1 MTLPVKDTV
10 EGLPRRKFLG
20 LMGSAPIL
28 LGGSSLVGLAGCG
41 DESSATTTTT
51 TKTTASATKV
61 TFNSMANPT
70 TDANRAAVFTNAT
83 IDVTYS
89 DGSSAKALP
98 LSFKSVLTTGTT
110 MTAPDGTS
118 FLTGG
123 YYSLDGTTPIVDTS
137 TATAEQFYSDCFDG
151 TSLFKLASPTVAGIS
166 GNTVFAVTQFEYKT
180 SNNAGTSMYGALP
193 APIAVLTLD
202 QNKTTGELTTKHYYN
217 IPTASVHGVWIP
229 CAGSLSPWNTHLS
242 SEEYE
247 PDAWSVEKTGDS
259 GGYFKKFSLNTF
271 GSETA
276 AKPYHYGH
284 VPEITV
290 KPDGTGTIK
299 KHYCLGR
306 ISRELVQV
314 MPDNRTVLMGD
325 DYTNGGIFMFIADVE
340 KNLSSGTLYAG
351 KLTQTNAPQSADG
364 GAFNMAWIKLGS
376 ATSLEIENLANTLKA
391 SNIIDVQTGATP
403 GYTAVALDGAATSYV
418 KVVPGMEKAAAF
430 LETHRY
436 AGIKGATM
444 ELTKFEGVAVNTK
457 DKIAYFAMSRLEK
470 SMADATGVSQDINVK
485 KVVAGAV
492 YAAPLAGSKTDSD
505 GNAIKSEWVPSSM
518 SVPLV
523 TTPYVGNL
531 LGEDLSTADSDGN
544 TANVDRIANPDNV
557 KFSETMRTLFIGE
570 DSGMHLNNAVWAYNV
585 DTKALS
591 RILTVPAGAECTGL
605 QAVDNLNGFAYVMSA
620 FQHAADWSFK
630 APSQDALKAA
640 VLANYGPSTP
650 FGTKTVAKKAAL
662 GYISGL
668 PVIN

>member
-1 MTLPVKDTV
+1 MTESIKNAAA
-10 EGLPRRKFLG
+10 GLPRRNFLG

-28 LGGSSLVGLAGCG
+28 LGGSSLLGLAGCG
-41 DESSATTTTT
+41 GGSSATTTT
-51 TKTTASATKV
+51 APSATKIA
-61 TFNSMANPT
+61 FNSMANPS
-70 TDANRAAVFTNAT
+70 TDAARAAVFTNAT

-89 DGSSAKALP
+89 DGSVARAQA
-98 LSFKSVLTTGTT
+98 LSFKSILTTGAT

-123 YYSLDGTTPIVDTS
+123 YYLPDGTTPIVDTS
-137 TATAEQFYSDCFDG
+137 GSTAEQFYSDCFDG
-151 TSLFKLASPTVAGIS
+151 TSLLKLASPTVAGIA

-180 SNNAGTSMYGALP
+180 SNKAGTSMYGAMP

-202 QNKTTGELTTKHYYN
+202 QSKTTGELTPKHYFN
-217 IPTASVHGVWIP
+217 IPTTSVHGVWIP
-229 CAGSLSPWNTHLS
+229 CAGSISPWNTHLS

-276 AKPYHYGH
+276 ANPYHYGH

-340 KNLSSGTLYAG
+340 KSLSSGTLYAAQ
-351 KLTQTNAPQSADG
+351 LTQTSAAQSTDG
-364 GAFNMAWIKLGS
+364 GAFTIAWIKLGS
-376 ATSLEIENLANTLKA
+376 ATSLEIETLANSLKA
-391 SNIIDVQTGATP
+391 SNIIDVLTVATE
-403 GYTAVALDGAATSYV
+403 GYIAVALDGAATSYV
-418 KVVPGMEKAAAF
+418 KVLTGMEKAAAF

-444 ELTKFEGVAVNTK
+444 ELTKFEGVTVNTK

-470 SMADATGVSQDINVK
+470 SMADTTGVSQDISVK

-492 YAAPLAGSKTDSD
+492 YAAALAGSKTDKD
-505 GNAIKSEWVPSSM
+505 GNAINSAWVPSSM
-518 SVPLV
+518 SVPV
-523 TTPYVGNL
+523 VSTPYVGNL
-531 LGEDLSTADSDGN
+531 LGEDITADADGN

-620 FQHAADWSFK
+620 FQHAADWTFK
-630 APSQDALKAA
+630 TPSQDALKAA
-640 VLANYGPSTP
+640 VLSNYGPSAP
-650 FGTKTVAKKAAL
+650 FGAKTVAKKAAL

-668 PVIN
+668 PVIS

>member
-1 MTLPVKDTV
+1 MTESIKNAAA
-10 EGLPRRKFLG
+10 GLPRRNFLG

-28 LGGSSLVGLAGCG
+28 LGGSSLLGLAGCG
-41 DESSATTTTT
+41 GGSSVTTTTT
-51 TKTTASATKV
+51 PSATKIA
-61 TFNSMANPT
+61 FNSMANPS
-70 TDANRAAVFTNAT
+70 TDAARAAVFTNAT

-89 DGSSAKALP
+89 DGSVARAQA
-98 LSFKSVLTTGTT
+98 LSFKSILTTGAT

-123 YYSLDGTTPIVDTS
+123 YYLPDGTTPIVDTS
-137 TATAEQFYSDCFDG
+137 GSTAEQFYSDCFDG
-151 TSLFKLASPTVAGIS
+151 TSLLKLASPTVAGIA

-180 SNNAGTSMYGALP
+180 SNKAGTSMYGAMP

-202 QNKTTGELTTKHYYN
+202 QSKTTGELTPKHYFN
-217 IPTASVHGVWIP
+217 IPTTSVHGVWIP
-229 CAGSLSPWNTHLS
+229 CAGSISPWNTHLS

-276 AKPYHYGH
+276 ANPYHYGH

-340 KNLSSGTLYAG
+340 KSLSSGTLYAA
-351 KLTQTNAPQSADG
+351 KLTQTSAAQSTDG
-364 GAFNMAWIKLGS
+364 GAFTIAWIKLGS
-376 ATSLEIENLANTLKA
+376 ATSLEIETLANSLKA
-391 SNIIDVQTGATP
+391 SNIIDVLTVATE
-403 GYTAVALDGAATSYV
+403 GYIAVALDGAATSYV
-418 KVVPGMEKAAAF
+418 KVLTGMEKAAAF

-444 ELTKFEGVAVNTK
+444 ELTKFEGVTVNTK

-470 SMADATGVSQDINVK
+470 SMADTTGVSQDISVK

-492 YAAPLAGSKTDSD
+492 YAAALAGSKTDTD
-505 GNAIKSEWVPSSM
+505 GNAINSAWVPSSM
-518 SVPLV
+518 SVPV
-523 TTPYVGNL
+523 VSTPYVGNL
-531 LGEDLSTADSDGN
+531 LGEDITADADGN

-620 FQHAADWSFK
+620 FQHAADWTFK
-630 APSQDALKAA
+630 TPSQDALKAA
-640 VLANYGPSTP
+640 VLSNYGPSAP
-650 FGTKTVAKKAAL
+650 FGAKTVAKKAAL

-668 PVIN
+668 PVIS

>member
-1 MTLPVKDTV
+1 MTEVVKNAAV
-10 EGLPRRKFLG
+10 GLPRRSFLG

-28 LGGSSLVGLAGCG
+28 LGGSSLLGLAGCG
-41 DESSATTTTT
+41 GASGPITPATPL
-51 TKTTASATKV
+51 SATKI
-61 TFNSMANPT
+61 TFNSMANPA
-70 TDANRAAVFTNAT
+70 TDATRAAVFTNAT

-89 DGSSAKALP
+89 DGSVARAQA
-98 LSFKSVLTTGTT
+98 LSFKSILTTGAT

-137 TATAEQFYSDCFDG
+137 GSTAEQFYSDCFDG
-151 TSLFKLASPTVAGIS
+151 TSLLKLASPTVAGIT
-166 GNTVFAVTQFEYKT
+166 GNAVFAVTQFEYKT
-180 SNNAGTSMYGALP
+180 SDNAGTSMYGALP
-193 APIAVLTLD
+193 APLAVLTLD
-202 QNKTTGELTTKHYYN
+202 QNKTTGELTPKHYFN
-217 IPTASVHGVWIP
+217 IPTVGVHGVWIP
-229 CAGSLSPWNTHLS
+229 CAGSISPWNTHLS

-259 GGYFKKFSLNTF
+259 GGYFKKFSRNTF

-276 AKPYHYGH
+276 ANPYHYGH
-284 VPEITV
+284 VPEVTV
-290 KPDGTGTIK
+290 KPDGTATIK

-340 KNLSSGTLYAG
+340 KSLSSGTLYAA
-351 KLTQTNAPQSADG
+351 KLTQTSAAQSADG
-364 GAFNMAWIKLGS
+364 GAFTITWIKLGS

-391 SNIIDVQTGATP
+391 SNIIDVQTVATT

-418 KVVPGMEKAAAF
+418 KVLTGMEKAAAF

-444 ELTKFEGVAVNTK
+444 ELTKFEGVTVNTK

-470 SMADATGVSQDINVK
+470 SMADATGVSQDISVK

-492 YAAPLAGSKTDSD
+492 YAAPLAGSKTDTD
-505 GNAIKSEWVPSSM
+505 GNAINSLWVPSSM
-518 SVPLV
+518 SVPV
-523 TTPYVGNL
+523 VSAPYVGNL
-531 LGEDLSTADSDGN
+531 LGEDITADADGN

-557 KFSETMRTLFIGE
+557 KYSETMRTLFIGE

-630 APSQDALKAA
+630 TPSQDALKAA
-640 VLANYGPSTP
+640 VLSNYGPSAP
-650 FGTKTVAKKAAL
+650 FGAKTVAKKAAL

-668 PVIN
+668 PVIS

>member
-1 MTLPVKDTV
+1 MTESIKNAAA
-10 EGLPRRKFLG
+10 GLPRRNFLG

-28 LGGSSLVGLAGCG
+28 LGGSSLLGLAGCG
-41 DESSATTTTT
+41 GGSSATTTT
-51 TKTTASATKV
+51 APSATKIA
-61 TFNSMANPT
+61 FNSMANPS
-70 TDANRAAVFTNAT
+70 TDATRAAVFTNAT

-89 DGSSAKALP
+89 DGSVARAQA
-98 LSFKSVLTTGTT
+98 LSFKSILTTGAV

-123 YYSLDGTTPIVDTS
+123 YYLPDGTTPIVDTS
-137 TATAEQFYSDCFDG
+137 GSTAEQFYSDCFDG
-151 TSLFKLASPTVAGIS
+151 TSLLKLASPTVAGIS

-180 SNNAGTSMYGALP
+180 SNKAGTSMYGAMP

-202 QNKTTGELTTKHYYN
+202 QSKTTGELTPKHYFN
-217 IPTASVHGVWIP
+217 IPTTSVHGVWIP
-229 CAGSLSPWNTHLS
+229 CAGSISPWNTHLS

-276 AKPYHYGH
+276 ANPYHYGH

-340 KNLSSGTLYAG
+340 KSLSSGTLYAA
-351 KLTQTNAPQSADG
+351 KLTQTSAAQSTDG
-364 GAFNMAWIKLGS
+364 GAFTIEWIKLGS
-376 ATSLEIENLANTLKA
+376 ATSLEIETLANSLKA
-391 SNIIDVQTGATP
+391 SNIIDVLTVATE
-403 GYTAVALDGAATSYV
+403 GYIAVALDGAATSYV
-418 KVVPGMEKAAAF
+418 KVLTGMEKAAAF

-444 ELTKFEGVAVNTK
+444 ELTKFEGVTVNTK

-470 SMADATGVSQDINVK
+470 SMADTTGVSQDISVK

-492 YAAPLAGSKTDSD
+492 YAAALAGSKTDTD
-505 GNAIKSEWVPSSM
+505 GNAINSAWVPSSM
-518 SVPLV
+518 SVPV
-523 TTPYVGNL
+523 VSTPYVGNL
-531 LGEDLSTADSDGN
+531 LGEDITADADGN

-620 FQHAADWSFK
+620 FQHAADWTFK
-630 APSQDALKAA
+630 TPSQDALKAA
-640 VLANYGPSTP
+640 VLSNYGPSAP
-650 FGTKTVAKKAAL
+650 FGTKTVAKKATL

-668 PVIN
+668 PVIS

>member
-1 MTLPVKDTV
+1 MTESIKNAAA
-10 EGLPRRKFLG
+10 GLPRRNFLG

-28 LGGSSLVGLAGCG
+28 LGGSSLLGLAGCG
-41 DESSATTTTT
+41 GGSSATTTT
-51 TKTTASATKV
+51 APSATKIA
-61 TFNSMANPT
+61 FNSMANPS
-70 TDANRAAVFTNAT
+70 TDAARAAVFTNAT

-89 DGSSAKALP
+89 DGSVARAQT
-98 LSFKSVLTTGTT
+98 LSFKSILTTGAV

-123 YYSLDGTTPIVDTS
+123 YYLPDGTTPIVDTS
-137 TATAEQFYSDCFDG
+137 GSTAEQFYSDCFDG
-151 TSLFKLASPTVAGIS
+151 TSLLKLASPTVAGIA

-180 SNNAGTSMYGALP
+180 SNKAGTSMYGAMP

-202 QNKTTGELTTKHYYN
+202 QSKTTGELTPKHYFN
-217 IPTASVHGVWIP
+217 IPTTSVHGVWIP
-229 CAGSLSPWNTHLS
+229 CAGSISPWNTHLS

-276 AKPYHYGH
+276 ANPYHYGH

-340 KNLSSGTLYAG
+340 KSLSSGTLYAA
-351 KLTQTNAPQSADG
+351 KLTQTSAAQSTDG
-364 GAFNMAWIKLGS
+364 GAFTIEWIKLGS
-376 ATSLEIENLANTLKA
+376 ATSLEIETLANSLKA
-391 SNIIDVQTGATP
+391 SNIIDVLTVATD

-418 KVVPGMEKAAAF
+418 KVLTGMEKAAAF

-444 ELTKFEGVAVNTK
+444 ELTKFEGVTVNTK

-470 SMADATGVSQDINVK
+470 SMADTTGVSQDISVK

-492 YAAPLAGSKTDSD
+492 YAAALAGSKTDTD
-505 GNAIKSEWVPSSM
+505 GNAINSAWVPSSM
-518 SVPLV
+518 SVPV
-523 TTPYVGNL
+523 VSTPYVGNL
-531 LGEDLSTADSDGN
+531 LGEDITADADGN

-620 FQHAADWSFK
+620 FQHAADWTFK
-630 APSQDALKAA
+630 TPSQDALKAA
-640 VLANYGPSTP
+640 VLSNYGPSAP
-650 FGTKTVAKKAAL
+650 FGAKTVAKKAAL

-668 PVIN
+668 PVIS

>member
-1 MTLPVKDTV
+1 MTESIKNAAA
-10 EGLPRRKFLG
+10 GLARRNFLG

-28 LGGSSLVGLAGCG
+28 LGGSSLLGLAGCG
-41 DESSATTTTT
+41 GGSSATTTTT
-51 TKTTASATKV
+51 PSATKIA
-61 TFNSMANPT
+61 FNSMANPS
-70 TDANRAAVFTNAT
+70 TDATRAAVFTNAT

-89 DGSSAKALP
+89 DGSVARAQA
-98 LSFKSVLTTGTT
+98 LSFKSILTTGAT

-123 YYSLDGTTPIVDTS
+123 YYLPDGTTPIVDTS
-137 TATAEQFYSDCFDG
+137 GSSAEQFYSDCFDG
-151 TSLFKLASPTVAGIS
+151 TSLLKLASPTVAGIS

-180 SNNAGTSMYGALP
+180 SNKAGTSMYGAMP

-202 QNKTTGELTTKHYYN
+202 QSKTTGELTPKHYFN
-217 IPTASVHGVWIP
+217 IPTTSVHGVWIP
-229 CAGSLSPWNTHLS
+229 CAGSISPWNTHLS

-276 AKPYHYGH
+276 ANPYHYGH

-340 KNLSSGTLYAG
+340 KSLSSGTLYAA
-351 KLTQTNAPQSADG
+351 KLTQTSAAQSTDG
-364 GAFNMAWIKLGS
+364 GAFTIEWIKLGS
-376 ATSLEIENLANTLKA
+376 ATSLEIETLANSLKA
-391 SNIIDVQTGATP
+391 SNIIDVLTVATE
-403 GYTAVALDGAATSYV
+403 GYIAVALDGAATSYV
-418 KVVPGMEKAAAF
+418 KVLTGMEKAAAF

-444 ELTKFEGVAVNTK
+444 ELTKFEGVTVNTK

-470 SMADATGVSQDINVK
+470 SMADTTGVSQDISVK

-492 YAAPLAGSKTDSD
+492 YAAALAGSKTDTD
-505 GNAIKSEWVPSSM
+505 GNAINSAWVPSSM
-518 SVPLV
+518 SVPV
-523 TTPYVGNL
+523 VSTPYVGNL
-531 LGEDLSTADSDGN
+531 LGEDITADADGN

-620 FQHAADWSFK
+620 FQHAADWTFK
-630 APSQDALKAA
+630 TPSQDALKAA
-640 VLANYGPSTP
+640 VLSNYGPSTP
-650 FGTKTVAKKAAL
+650 SGSRTLAKKAAL

-668 PVIN
+668 PVIS

>member
-1 MTLPVKDTV
+1 MTESIKNAAA
-10 EGLPRRKFLG
+10 GLPRRNFLG

-28 LGGSSLVGLAGCG
+28 LGGSSLLGLAGCG
-41 DESSATTTTT
+41 GGSSVTTTTT
-51 TKTTASATKV
+51 PSATKIA
-61 TFNSMANPT
+61 FNSMANPS
-70 TDANRAAVFTNAT
+70 TDAARAAVFTNAT

-89 DGSSAKALP
+89 DGSVARAQA
-98 LSFKSVLTTGTT
+98 LSFKSILTTGAT

-123 YYSLDGTTPIVDTS
+123 YYLPDGTTPIVDTS
-137 TATAEQFYSDCFDG
+137 GSTAEQFYSDCFDG
-151 TSLFKLASPTVAGIS
+151 TSLLKLASPTVAGIA

-180 SNNAGTSMYGALP
+180 STNAGTSMYGALP

-202 QNKTTGELTTKHYYN
+202 QSKTTGELTPKHYFN
-217 IPTASVHGVWIP
+217 IPTTSVHGVWIP
-229 CAGSLSPWNTHLS
+229 CAGSISPWNTHLS

-259 GGYFKKFSLNTF
+259 GGYFKRFSLNTF

-276 AKPYHYGH
+276 ANPYHYGH

-340 KNLSSGTLYAG
+340 KSLSSGTLYAA
-351 KLTQTNAPQSADG
+351 KLTQTNAAQSTDG
-364 GAFNMAWIKLGS
+364 GAFTIAWIKLGS
-376 ATSLEIENLANTLKA
+376 ATSLEIETLANSLKA
-391 SNIIDVQTGATP
+391 SNIIDVLTVATD

-418 KVVPGMEKAAAF
+418 KVLTGMEKAAAF

-444 ELTKFEGVAVNTK
+444 ELTKFEGVTVNTK

-470 SMADATGVSQDINVK
+470 SMADTTGVSQDISVK

-492 YAAPLAGSKTDSD
+492 YAAALAGSKTDTV
-505 GNAIKSEWVPSSM
+505 GNAINSAWVPSSM
-518 SVPLV
+518 SVPV
-523 TTPYVGNL
+523 VSTPYVGNL
-531 LGEDLSTADSDGN
+531 LGEDITADADGN
-544 TANVDRIANPDNV
+544 TAHVDRIANPDNV

-620 FQHAADWSFK
+620 FQHAADWTFK
-630 APSQDALKAA
+630 TPSQDALKAA
-640 VLANYGPSTP
+640 VLSNYGPSTP
-650 FGTKTVAKKAAL
+650 SGSRTLAKKAAL

-668 PVIN
+668 PVIS

>member
-1 MTLPVKDTV
+1 
-10 EGLPRRKFLG
+10 
-20 LMGSAPIL
+20 
-28 LGGSSLVGLAGCG
+28 
-41 DESSATTTTT
+41 
-51 TKTTASATKV
+51 
-61 TFNSMANPT
+61 MANPS
-70 TDANRAAVFTNAT
+70 TDAARAAVFTNAT

-89 DGSSAKALP
+89 DGSVARAQA
-98 LSFKSVLTTGTT
+98 LSFKSILTTGAT

-123 YYSLDGTTPIVDTS
+123 YYLPDGTTPIVDTS
-137 TATAEQFYSDCFDG
+137 GSTAEQFYSDCFDG
-151 TSLFKLASPTVAGIS
+151 TSLLKLASPTVAGIA

-180 SNNAGTSMYGALP
+180 SNKAGTSMYGAMP

-202 QNKTTGELTTKHYYN
+202 QSKTTGELTPKHYFN
-217 IPTASVHGVWIP
+217 IPTTSVHGVWIP
-229 CAGSLSPWNTHLS
+229 CAGSISPWNTHLS

-276 AKPYHYGH
+276 ANPYHYGH

-340 KNLSSGTLYAG
+340 KSLSSGTLYAA
-351 KLTQTNAPQSADG
+351 KLTQTSAAQSTDG
-364 GAFNMAWIKLGS
+364 GAFTIEWIKLGS
-376 ATSLEIENLANTLKA
+376 ATSLEIETLANSLKA
-391 SNIIDVQTGATP
+391 SNIIDVLTVATE
-403 GYTAVALDGAATSYV
+403 GYIAVALDGAATSYV
-418 KVVPGMEKAAAF
+418 KVLTGMEKAAAF

-444 ELTKFEGVAVNTK
+444 ELTKFEGVTVNTK

-470 SMADATGVSQDINVK
+470 SMADTTGVSQDISVK

-492 YAAPLAGSKTDSD
+492 YAAALAGSKTDTD
-505 GNAIKSEWVPSSM
+505 GNAINSAWVPSSM
-518 SVPLV
+518 SVPV
-523 TTPYVGNL
+523 VSTPYVGNL
-531 LGEDLSTADSDGN
+531 LGEDITADADGN

-620 FQHAADWSFK
+620 FQHAADWTFK
-630 APSQDALKAA
+630 TPSQDALKAA
-640 VLANYGPSTP
+640 VLSNYGPSAP
-650 FGTKTVAKKAAL
+650 FGAKTVAKKAAL

-668 PVIN
+668 PVIS